1 MIKLK
6 NLLKEGFA
14 WERNPDGSLP
24 TLADAARKH
33 QKNIQEQS
41 ENPTQQLID
50 MGFNLEKLDNGQT
63 VATLDKGS
71 NNVILIIG
79 TNRIFKGLYTIAGR
93 KGMLGGD
100 LDDPKYFDLIKSKV
114 AKMGITETVT
124 DQEEEELKDIES
136 ALKGASKK
144 HKAQAD
150 KIGDIV
156 KEVLK
161 DKDGNVRTDLKYTDN
176 QNYQPRIE
184 LKNTK
189 MRGGTNFIITV
200 SIDGSKPFEI
210 EFDDHE
216 VVDDHGYEKEVYLM
230 GADAGGN
237 NWGMEGSMAFH
248 GELEDF
254 NIDTLEKEEK

>member
-6 NLLKEGFA
+6 NLLTETYA
-14 WERNPDGSLP
+14 WQKRNANGSLP
-24 TLADAARKH
+24 TLEDV
-33 QKNIQEQS
+33 QKEYKKKKAQE
-41 ENPTQQLID
+41 
-50 MGFNLEKLDNGQT
+50 
-63 VATLDKGS
+63 A
-71 NNVILIIG
+71 
-79 TNRIFKGLYTIAGR
+79 
-93 KGMLGGD
+93 
-100 LDDPKYFDLIKSKV
+100 
-114 AKMGITETVT
+114 VT
-124 DQEEEELKDIES
+124 DQEEEELKDIET

-200 SIDGSKPFEI
+200 SIDGSKPFDI

-254 NIDTLEKEEK
+254 NIDTLEKEEN